1 MSRIDELPADR
12 RAVLQLLLKQG
23 KSYDELSS
31 LLRID
36 GSKVRERAHAA
47 LDDLGPSDGAGLA
60 FERQEELSDY
70 LLGQLSPSESD
81 TTRELLEDSAAARA
95 WARIVA
101 GELRSIPGAMLP
113 EIPADRPERAGAHA
127 AEGGG
132 SAAAAAPPRAP
143 RRETAGAKPPS
154 SRLGGLLLLAAVGIA
169 VAVVLIFV
177 VGGGSDDNTD
187 NASTTARTQSTQT
200 SAGQPQVLGQI
211 NLNPPSGAGS
221 KALAALTLVRQGD
234 ETDLL
239 FQGQGIPPNR
249 TGDVYAL
256 WVTGPGGRAARLGFM
271 PRVGKS
277 GKTRFPGAL
286 PSNIDLSK
294 YDTMLMTRETTAS
307 PTQPGA
313 VILRGK
319 LPGAS

>member
-23 KSYDELSS
+23 KSYDELSA

-36 GSKVRERAHAA
+36 GAKVRERAHTA
-47 LDDLGPSDGAGLA
+47 LDDLGPTDGAGLA

-81 TTRELLEDSAAARA
+81 STRDLLEESAAARA
-95 WARIVA
+95 WARIVS
-101 GELRSIPGAMLP
+101 GELRGIPGATLP
-113 EIPADRPERAGAHA
+113 EIPADRPDRVERD
-127 AEGGG
+127 E
-132 SAAAAAPPRAP
+132 SAAVSPSRTQPREAQP
-143 RRETAGAKPPS
+143 AGAKPSS
-154 SRLGGLLLLAAVGIA
+154 SRLGGVLLLAAVGIA
-169 VAVVLIFV
+169 IAVVLIIV
-177 VGGGSDDNTD
+177 IGGGSDDKND
-187 NASTTARTQSTQT
+187 NGSSASRTQSTQT
-200 SAGQPQVLGQI
+200 SSAQPQVLGQI
-211 NLNPPSGAGS
+211 NLNAPTGSGS
-221 KALAALTLVRQGD
+221 KALGALTLVRQGA

-239 FQGQGIPPNR
+239 FQGQGIPPNQA
-249 TGDVYAL
+249 GDVYAL
-256 WVTGPGGRAARLGFM
+256 WVTGPGARAARLGFM

-294 YDTMLMTRETTAS
+294 YDTLLMTRETTAS

-313 VILRGK
+313 VVLHGK

>member
-23 KSYDELSS
+23 KTYDELSS

-81 TTRELLEDSAAARA
+81 STRELLEDSSAARA

-101 GELRSIPGAMLP
+101 GELRSIPGAALP
-113 EIPADRPERAGAHA
+113 EIPADRPDRIVREEPAD
-127 AEGGG
+127 
-132 SAAAAAPPRAP
+132 AAPPRAT
-143 RRETAGAKPPS
+143 RRESEARTAAQPAAAKQS
-154 SRLGGLLLLAAVGIA
+154 SRLGGILLLAAVGIA

-177 VGGGSDDNTD
+177 VGGGDDNGD
-187 NASTTARTQSTQT
+187 NSSSTARTQSTQT

-211 NLNPPSGAGS
+211 NLNAPAGSGS
-221 KALAALTLVRQGD
+221 KALAALTLVKQGD
-234 ETDLL
+234 ETDIL
-239 FQGQGIPPNR
+239 FQGQGLPPNQS
-249 TGDVYAL
+249 GDVYAL

-294 YDTMLMTRETTAS
+294 YDTMLMTRETTSS

-313 VILRGK
+313 IILRGN
-319 LPGAS
+319 LP

>member
-36 GSKVRERAHAA
+36 GARVRERAHAA

-81 TTRELLEDSAAARA
+81 STRDLLEESAAARA
-95 WARIVA
+95 WARIVS
-101 GELRSIPGAMLP
+101 GELRSIPGATLP
-113 EIPADRPERAGAHA
+113 EIPADRADRVERDEPA
-127 AEGGG
+127 AV
-132 SAAAAAPPRAP
+132 SPSRAP
-143 RRETAGAKPPS
+143 RERQPREAQPAGAKPS
-154 SRLGGLLLLAAVGIA
+154 TSRLGGLLLLAAVGIA
-169 VAVVLIFV
+169 IAVVLIFV
-177 VGGGSDDNTD
+177 VGGGSDDKND
-187 NASTTARTQSTQT
+187 NGSSASRTQSTQT
-200 SAGQPQVLGQI
+200 SSAQPQVLGQI
-211 NLNPPSGAGS
+211 NLNAPTGSGS
-221 KALAALTLVRQGD
+221 KALAALTLVRQGA

-239 FQGQGIPPNR
+239 FQGQGLPPNQA
-249 TGDVYAL
+249 GDVYAL

-286 PSNIDLSK
+286 PSNVDLSK
-294 YDTMLMTRETTAS
+294 YDTLLMTRETTAS

-313 VILRGK
+313 VVLRGK